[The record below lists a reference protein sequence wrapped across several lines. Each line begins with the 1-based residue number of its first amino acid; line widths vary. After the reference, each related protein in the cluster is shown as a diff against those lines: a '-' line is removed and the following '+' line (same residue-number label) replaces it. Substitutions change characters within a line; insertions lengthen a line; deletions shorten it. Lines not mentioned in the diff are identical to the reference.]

1 MAYNPDN
8 RRARKE
14 QPLGD
19 VIEKLMKA
27 YRLDDKMKEFDL
39 NDAWPELMGKAIA
52 YRTKSLKIKNKKLH
66 LKIDSSVMR
75 EELHAGKQ
83 VIIERV
89 NQFMK
94 KEVIK
99 DVWVS

>member
-1 MAYNPDN
+1 MVYNPDN

-27 YRLDDKMKEFDL
+27 YRLDDKMKEYDL

-52 YRTKSLKIKNKKLH
+52 HRTKSIKIKIKKLL

-94 KEVIK
+94 KEVIT
-99 DVWVS
+99 DVWFS

>member
-27 YRLDDKMKEFDL
+27 YRLDDKMKEYDL

-52 YRTKSLKIKNKKLH
+52 HRTKSIKIKNKKLH

-89 NQFMK
+89 KKKKK
-94 KEVIK
+94 KEVIN
-99 DVWVS
+99 DVWFS

>member
-39 NDAWPELMGKAIA
+39 HDAWPELMGKAIA
-52 YRTKSLKIKNKKLH
+52 HRTKSLKI
-66 LKIDSSVMR
+66 
-75 EELHAGKQ
+75 
-83 VIIERV
+83 
-89 NQFMK
+89 
-94 KEVIK
+94 
-99 DVWVS
+99 

>member
-27 YRLDDKMKEFDL
+27 YRLDDKMKEYDL

-52 YRTKSLKIKNKKLH
+52 HRSKSIKIKNKKLL

-83 VIIERV
+83 VRKERV

-94 KEVIK
+94 KEVIT
-99 DVWVS
+99 DIWFS

>member
-27 YRLDDKMKEFDL
+27 YRLDDKMKEYDL
-39 NDAWPELMGKAIA
+39 NDCLL
-52 YRTKSLKIKNKKLH
+52 YT
-66 LKIDSSVMR
+66 SSAAD
-75 EELHAGKQ
+75 EG
-83 VIIERV
+83 
-89 NQFMK
+89 
-94 KEVIK
+94 
-99 DVWVS
+99 

>member
-1 MAYNPDN
+1 MAYNPEN

-52 YRTKSLKIKNKKLH
+52 YRTKSIKIKNKKLH
-66 LKIDSSVMR
+66 LKIDSSVIR

-94 KEVIK
+94 KEVIN
-99 DVWVS
+99 DVWFS

>member
-14 QPLGD
+14 QSLGD
-19 VIEKLMKA
+19 VIDKLLKV

-39 NDAWPELMGKAIA
+39 NDAWPDLMGTAVA
-52 YRTKSLKIKNKKLH
+52 HRTKSIEIKNKKLL

-89 NQFMK
+89 NKFMK
-94 KEVIK
+94 KEVIT
-99 DVWVS
+99 DVWFS